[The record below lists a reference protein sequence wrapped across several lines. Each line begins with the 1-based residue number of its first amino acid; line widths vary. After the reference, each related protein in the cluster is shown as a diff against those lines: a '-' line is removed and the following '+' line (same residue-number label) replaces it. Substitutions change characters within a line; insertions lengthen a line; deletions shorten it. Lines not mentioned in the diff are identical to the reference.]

1 MEELLLELVTAG
13 LLAVIGWIDGRTM
26 EIPYALSGAL
36 AICALADFFLF
47 PGLPVGERLM
57 GMVCVSVPMYTLCMV
72 VKEAFGGGDILL
84 LSIMGFY
91 LGWRALLPGVFLGFL
106 LGGLEAV
113 WLLASGR
120 AKPGEGAHMAFGPA
134 LCLGLGMERGSF
146 SGMRGFLAEYAQ
158 GDVYMEGIKR
168 KKEWRSG
175 ELADFFQQMA
185 VMTGSG
191 IPLCRALGILGDC
204 TDSRRFRKIYEE
216 LRRKMEKGTLA
227 SSAMEQTGVFPEM
240 AVNMIRAGEA
250 GGTVQEM
257 AGRLA
262 VHYRKEHRMQRRI
275 QGALLYPKFLGLLSV
290 FLVLA
295 VFLVIMPTLEPLLGE
310 MELPQFTRF
319 LMAASIFLKEW
330 WYLVLVF
337 TVLWTAVWER
347 AGKKR
352 RIRLFLD
359 RLRLRLPVAGRL
371 LRSVY
376 TFRFAE
382 SLSILYAS
390 GIPMLTCLETA
401 GRTVGNRYVE
411 LQTRFLS
418 ERLQNGEA
426 LSLAIRDVNGLDR
439 RLALMVLTGEET
451 GKLDVMLKNTADSF
465 EYEADMAVSRLVS
478 LVEPVMILGLGAVIG
493 AVLLGIMVPLWRMY
507 GYMG

>member
-91 LGWRALLPGVFLGFL
+91 LGWRALLPGVFIGFL

-113 WLLASGR
+113 WFLASGR
-120 AKPGEGAHMAFGPA
+120 AKPGEGAHMAFGRPCA
-134 LCLGLGMERGSF
+134 WDLGSACFMERGSF

-168 KKEWRSG
+168 KKEWGSG

-204 TDSRRFRKIYEE
+204 TDIRRFRKIYEE

-262 VHYRKEHRMQRRI
+262 VHYRKEHRMQRRDPGSAPVSEI
-275 QGALLYPKFLGLLSV
+275 SGDPVGLSGSV
-290 FLVLA
+290 GF
-295 VFLVIMPTLEPLLGE
+295 
-310 MELPQFTRF
+310 
-319 LMAASIFLKEW
+319 
-330 WYLVLVF
+330 
-337 TVLWTAVWER
+337 
-347 AGKKR
+347 
-352 RIRLFLD
+352 
-359 RLRLRLPVAGRL
+359 
-371 LRSVY
+371 
-376 TFRFAE
+376 
-382 SLSILYAS
+382 SL
-390 GIPMLTCLETA
+390 
-401 GRTVGNRYVE
+401 
-411 LQTRFLS
+411 
-418 ERLQNGEA
+418 
-426 LSLAIRDVNGLDR
+426 
-439 RLALMVLTGEET
+439 
-451 GKLDVMLKNTADSF
+451 
-465 EYEADMAVSRLVS
+465 
-478 LVEPVMILGLGAVIG
+478 
-493 AVLLGIMVPLWRMY
+493 
-507 GYMG
+507 